1 MCLDGKRKKRC
12 REERGRKEEEE
23 EEDEKEERDDQTGKE
38 IKRKKGCGY
47 GEMRRG
53 EPTEIMQTAANSIEV
68 HRANNRSF
76 NLFD

>member
-1 MCLDGKRKKRC
+1 MCLDRKRKKRC
-12 REERGRKEEEE
+12 REERGGEEEE
-23 EEDEKEERDDQTGKE
+23 EEEKEKRDDQTRKE

-47 GEMRRG
+47 GEMRCG